1 MHNSQSISSSYHSR
15 TAGKIQS
22 SRKRSWVRTGF
33 CYYIS
38 VYECVS
44 AVCERVARVC
54 VLVETR
60 GWHTASSISS
70 LLTSLRQGLTG
81 NPELDQRL
89 KPQWSSCLSSPTVSR
104 LQVQV
109 SHLSF
114 YVGPGDFSLDL
125 SDWAI
130 SPGPHCVYFC
140 EPGKYYIITF
150 AQILLNFFLLKG
162 PWHLTDTSL
171 AL

>member
-1 MHNSQSISSSYHSR
+1 MHNSQSVSSSYHSR
-15 TAGKIQS
+15 TAGKNTVQAES
-22 SRKRSWVRTGF
+22 APEWEPGF

-44 AVCERVARVC
+44 GVCVRVACVC
-54 VLVETR
+54 ALVETR
-60 GWHTASSISS
+60 GWHAAPSTS

-81 NPELDQRL
+81 NPELDRGL
-89 KPQWSSCLSSPTVSR
+89 KPQWSYCLRSPTVSR

-109 SHLSF
+109 SLLSF
-114 YVGPGDFSLDL
+114 YVGPGDCSLDL

-140 EPGKYYIITF
+140 EPGKYYIISF
-150 AQILLNFFLLKG
+150 AQILLIFFLLKG

-171 AL
+171 IL